1 MLRIVLIIAGC
12 LSLALGVI
20 GIFIP
25 LLPTTPFLL
34 LASYLFLKSSV
45 RLRYWLINHK
55 YLGSYIQNFQIHKA
69 IPLKVKITS
78 VILLWITILT
88 SAFLFVDKTWLRLIL
103 IGIAIAV
110 SLHILSY
117 KTLKKE

>member
-1 MLRIVLIIAGC
+1 MLRIVLIIGGC

-55 YLGSYIQNFQIHKA
+55 YLGSYIQNYQIHKA
-69 IPLKVKITS
+69 IPLKIKITS